1 MCYSEGLSGRVIAKV
16 GRRKK
21 KDGVV
26 DGGLAKVARRKRS
39 AGSSSWL
46 SQVGGWL

>member
-1 MCYSEGLSGRVIAKV
+1 V

-46 SQVGGWL
+46 SQVASDSELSWK